1 MDSASQ
7 ATIVAIVKQALRYAA
22 FSSSNIQKRFG
33 AGIFYLSWL
42 LFALVL
48 AGCQALASE
57 KAQVP
62 IDANATIFVLEM
74 TALQR
79 AIDLDQARAAATL
92 SAGGTRVAA
101 LSQVN
106 AALGATLQAALTPT
120 TEIRA
125 MIVNAADMGSS
136 LEQDM
141 MDDMPENESDLS
153 TMRIVDLATA
163 RAVNASSGCSAGTVS
178 RFNSGNERIY
188 VTARVEGLRPDTY
201 FEVDWRS
208 GERVLYRV
216 SWRATYAAAA
226 ECIWFFATPV
236 DFPFL
241 PGNYRAT
248 LFVDGQAHSSTDF
261 SISA

>member
-1 MDSASQ
+1 M
-7 ATIVAIVKQALRYAA
+7 RNAA
-22 FSSSNIQKRFG
+22 FSISNIKKRFG
-33 AGIFYLSWL
+33 AVIFYLSWL
-42 LFALVL
+42 LLALVL
-48 AGCQALASE
+48 AGCQALANENSP
-57 KAQVP
+57 VP

-79 AIDLDQARAAATL
+79 AIDLDQAHAAATL

-106 AALGATLQAALTPT
+106 AVLGATLQAALTPT

-125 MIVNAADMGSS
+125 MIVNAADLGSS

-141 MDDMPENESDLS
+141 MDDMPEDAKDLS
-153 TMRIVDLATA
+153 SMRIVDLSTA

-178 RFNSGNERIY
+178 RFDSGNERIY

-248 LFVDGQAHSSTDF
+248 LFVNGQAHASSDF

>member
-1 MDSASQ
+1 MS
-7 ATIVAIVKQALRYAA
+7 
-22 FSSSNIQKRFG
+22 FG

-42 LFALVL
+42 LLALVL
-48 AGCQALASE
+48 AGCQALANENSP
-57 KAQVP
+57 AP

-79 AIDLDQARAAATL
+79 AIDLDQALAAATL

-106 AALGATLQAALTPT
+106 AVLGATLQAALTPT

-125 MIVNAADMGSS
+125 MIVNAADLGSS
-136 LEQDM
+136 MEQDM
-141 MDDMPENESDLS
+141 MADMPEDAKDLS
-153 TMRIVDLATA
+153 SMRIVDLSTA
-163 RAVNASSGCSAGTVS
+163 RAVKASSGCSAGTVS
-178 RFNSGNERIY
+178 RFDSGNERIY

-248 LFVDGQAHSSTDF
+248 LFVNGQAHASSDF